1 MTVEGIYSVYL
12 GQESVGRVAVSRQ
25 GLYYHFLCKCE
36 LLSGMFQLM
45 AGSQSLGL
53 LVPEKDQLVLST
65 MVPVKRIG
73 QKCPRFTLQPRHQPM
88 PQSFVPLS
96 PQEPFAYL
104 RRLENAYL
112 ATQNGQLGVVLE
124 KQDG

>member
-1 MTVEGIYSVYL
+1 MEGTYSVYL
-12 GQESVGRVAVSRQ
+12 GQEAVGRVAVSRQ
-25 GLYYHFLCKCE
+25 GLYYRFLCKCE
-36 LLSGMFQLM
+36 MLSGMFQLM
-45 AGSQSLGL
+45 AGSERLGL

-65 MVPVKRIG
+65 MIPVKRMG
-73 QKCPRFTLQPRHQPM
+73 QGSPRFTLQPRHQPM

-112 ATQNGQLGVVLE
+112 ATQNGRLGVVLE
-124 KQDG
+124 KGDS